1 MGINYHLE
9 IHSIN
14 FTLKEK
20 NITNSTYTFT
30 YIHRCITTARY
41 NASKTVSKTLN
52 IIIDDLIAQ
61 LKYQFL
67 KMKIPTK
74 LTIRGSNL
82 FLLPLDDF
90 YENVLVLLLTFI
102 IFKLLCYPSSQCA
115 ASLLCPQCKY
125 FLFQLLSFFGA
136 VSAYKTSKRNKR
148 TTSYHIKWQ
157 FKKSEVKYHCVHCR
171 QEKEQQIHPH

>member
-90 YENVLVLLLTFI
+90 YENVLVLLLT
-102 IFKLLCYPSSQCA
+102 L
-115 ASLLCPQCKY
+115 
-125 FLFQLLSFFGA
+125 
-136 VSAYKTSKRNKR
+136 
-148 TTSYHIKWQ
+148 
-157 FKKSEVKYHCVHCR
+157 
-171 QEKEQQIHPH
+171 